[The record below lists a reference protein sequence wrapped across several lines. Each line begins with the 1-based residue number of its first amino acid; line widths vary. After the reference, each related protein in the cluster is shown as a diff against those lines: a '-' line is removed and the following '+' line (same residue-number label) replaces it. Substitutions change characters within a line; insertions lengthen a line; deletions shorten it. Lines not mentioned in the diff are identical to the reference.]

1 MNSPLYRIWDKS
13 IREYIEKEYSASW
26 VGNVQLL
33 WYTGGNFEY
42 DVYVDQS
49 VYIIERCSGLKDIN
63 GNWIYAGDIVQY
75 SITTHCS
82 ETEAEQYIKVVMFKD
97 GQFYPRPVTFDCEDK
112 YYSYELD
119 NIKVIGNIHENPEL
133 IKETED
139 V

>member
-1 MNSPLYRIWDKS
+1 MNSPLYRIWDKKNQKYTES
-13 IREYIEKEYSASW
+13 SADVSGLGYVAVVISHYGGQYEYAD
-26 VGNVQLL
+26 VVQSD
-33 WYTGGNFEY
+33 YT
-42 DVYVDQS
+42 
-49 VYIIERCSGLKDIN
+49 IERCSGLKDIN

-75 SITTHCS
+75 NITTHCS
-82 ETEAEQYIKVVMFKD
+82 ETETEQYIEVVIFKD

-119 NIKVIGNIHENPEL
+119 NIKVIGNIHETPEL